1 MRGIPVFG
9 KRGLRPFFRAILF
22 VMAAVLFS
30 QNTANAAI
38 TYFASASNPADNGT
52 LDLATVPVTPPALM
66 QTGDL
71 VVLIANAREG
81 LQALAISNAGG
92 QSWTSET
99 ANTVNT
105 TQRIFWARYNGTWAA
120 NPSVSFPAGA
130 NGTTVVMRVFR
141 PTSGFNTWALD
152 VALTNSSFA
161 APGGARDVTI
171 AGITTVTNGALVL
184 ATWATTDDNSWGLQ
198 TAGWAN
204 AGGSQYRNLDGND
217 SSQSAA
223 YKIMP
228 TAGASGNV
236 VNRQTANGGDAGNS
250 SILAF
255 REVPPVSVVSIN
267 CSVSCA
273 ATSAAM
279 VSWTVIFSQSVT
291 GVDATAFTLAASG
304 LSGAYISSV
313 SGSGTTWTVTANTGI
328 GAGTLGLNQTG
339 PGSVSPTLTGTFTG
353 QVYTI
358 TATPALSEYRMD
370 EAGWSG
376 VANEVADSS
385 GSYPGTAAN
394 ATTPPTAST
403 AFASDPAYT
412 SGAQSTCRYGL
423 FDSTTSPVQS
433 KTYVDLKSTFPKL
446 SSNYTVTA
454 WIRSNDITRTG
465 QRIFVNDDAN
475 QGWAI
480 SLGDGGAGRLRVFN
494 RSAVNSGVPTAG
506 GYDPG
511 CGVFCLGTLPGV
523 ITNGAWYFVA
533 VTVDTVNQQVSLY
546 AWDSALTPL
555 VATSTAYTG
564 TWGTDPGA
572 TAIGGETSV
581 SGEYPGTFAFV
592 GNIDEVRVYQKVL
605 SSAALAAVAAQTRV
619 CSITFVTPGGFNAY
633 ESSTAAG
640 AITGVI
646 KTRVAGSAISVDT
659 IALDTAKT
667 GILTSFTGAV
677 RVEILDS
684 SNNSGAPDANSCRP
698 TWTTIQTLS
707 PDPTFVTGDN
717 GRKTISFSVPNAYRD
732 ARLRITYPAGAPTVT
747 GCSTD
752 NFAIRPSSFTV
763 AVTDADW
770 STAGTTR
777 TLANTGASGGNV
789 HKAGQPFTLTVTP
802 SPGTATN
809 FDGSPTVSALACTL
823 PAVCANGML
832 SVGAYVGSGTRTST
846 SATYDEAGAFNLTL
860 VDQNYASVDAADG
873 TPADCSATGRYVC
886 QSPAPVAVGRFVP
899 DHFAVTAV
907 TQPVFRTFDATDA
920 ACTASPRSFTYIGQ
934 SFGYQTLPVAMVT
947 AQNASN
953 GTTTNYRGTLWKLAS
968 ASVSQTMAN
977 SPVIS
982 LDISQVGA
990 SVLSETANTGT
1001 GTLTSNAA
1009 DKIAFVRDAA
1019 TPQAVFTANLTQT
1032 WSVADANEN
1041 SANQGVI
1048 STTTPL
1054 AFNGGG
1060 SGIAFDGGGASSGKE
1075 FRYGLLAIRNANG
1088 SQLVALPIWLF
1099 TQYWNGT
1106 SFIVNTADNCT
1117 AFAGTNIEMSNFQGT
1132 LGPIASCKTRL
1143 PAAITFNSGRARALL
1158 AAPGA
1163 GVLGSVDL
1171 AVHLE
1176 PIVSGTPQTCTGGT
1190 PSNVTAANK
1199 AYLQGK
1205 WSGATYNQNPASRA
1219 TFGVYR
1225 GSEEIIHIREN
1236 Y

>member
-1 MRGIPVFG
+1 
-9 KRGLRPFFRAILF
+9 
-22 VMAAVLFS
+22 
-30 QNTANAAI
+30 
-38 TYFASASNPADNGT
+38 
-52 LDLATVPVTPPALM
+52 M

-71 VVLIANAREG
+71 VVLIANARESA
-81 LQALAISNAGG
+81 QALAISNDGG

-105 TQRIFWARYNGTWAA
+105 TQRIFWARFNGTWAA

-130 NGTTVVMRVFR
+130 NATTLVMHVFR
-141 PTSGFNTWALD
+141 PTSSFNTWALD
-152 VALTNSSFA
+152 VALTNNSFA

-171 AGITTVTNGALVL
+171 AGITTATNGALVL

-204 AGGSQYRNLDGND
+204 AGDSQYRNLDGND

-223 YKIMP
+223 YRIMP

-273 ATSAAM
+273 ATSAAT

-304 LSGAYISSV
+304 LSGAFISSV
-313 SGSGTTWTVTANTGI
+313 MGSGTTWTVTANTGI

-358 TATPALSEYRMD
+358 TATPALAEYRMD
-370 EAGWSG
+370 EPGWSG

-385 GSYPGTAAN
+385 GSYPGTAMNSAN
-394 ATTPPTAST
+394 TTDGSRAIPGNP
-403 AFASDPAYT
+403 
-412 SGAQSTCRYGL
+412 GTCRYGV
-423 FDSTTSPVQS
+423 FDNGGTITQG
-433 KTYVDLKSTFPKL
+433 YVALPGFPNL
-446 SSNYTVTA
+446 NTDFTITA
-454 WIRSNDITRTG
+454 WIRSTDITVG
-465 QRIFVNDDAN
+465 AQRILIDDETN
-475 QGWAI
+475 TGGYGL
-480 SLGDGGAGRLRVFN
+480 SLGEGGTGVLRFYA
-494 RSAVNSGVPTAG
+494 R
-506 GYDPG
+506 
-511 CGVFCLGTLPGV
+511 GTSV
-523 ITNGAWYFVA
+523 IILDTPNVIANNTWYFVA
-533 VTVDTVNQQVSLY
+533 GVADISNGRRWIYVFDASGNLLPGLPVS
-546 AWDSALTPL
+546 
-555 VATSTAYTG
+555 VASTG
-564 TWGTDPGA
+564 WGTDAGMA
-572 TAIGGETSV
+572 SIGGETNA
-581 SGEYPGTFAFV
+581 SGEPPATNHFK
-592 GNIDEVRVYQKVL
+592 GNLDEVRVYQKVL
-605 SSAALAAVAAQTRV
+605 NQSALAALATQTHACAVIV
-619 CSITFVTPGGFNAY
+619 PSPGGFNAY
-633 ESSTAAG
+633 ETGTAVG

-646 KTRVAGSAISVDT
+646 QTRTAGSAISVDM
-659 IALDTAKT
+659 IALNPAKT
-667 GILTSFTGAV
+667 AILTGFADTV
-677 RVEILDS
+677 RVEVLDS
-684 SNNSGAPDANSCRP
+684 SNNSGALDANSCRP

-707 PDPTFVTGDN
+707 PDPTFVAGDN

-752 NFAIRPSSFTV
+752 NFAIRPASFTV
-763 AVTDADW
+763 AATDSNW
-770 STAGTTR
+770 SAAGTTR
-777 TLANTGASGGNV
+777 ALANTGATGGNV

-809 FDGSPTVSALACTL
+809 YDGSPTVSALACTL
-823 PAVCANGML
+823 PAVCANGTL

-873 TPADCSATGRYVC
+873 TPADCSASGRYVC

-907 TQPVFRTFDATDA
+907 TQPVYRTFDATDA

-1117 AFAGTNIEMSNFQGT
+1117 ALAGTNIEMSNFQGT

-1236 Y
+1236 F